1 MRAREESVINS
12 NRLSLSIDPLCGVQ
26 RRPAPDWRLGGLWMT
41 SGRLPV
47 KLFGDQGAAD
57 AGPGGANGG
66 SLVTVS
72 LWGQLVLGACSGLAM
87 AYAAFILIAP
97 DVGPP
102 PLFPFQDKVFHAVAF
117 AGLTG
122 PAVLVLPRRLL
133 WFWLAHMVMLG
144 GGIEVVQAL
153 GHEGRQAS
161 VWDFLADLV
170 GIAAATGAGRA
181 IRGLFVKPL

>member
-1 MRAREESVINS
+1 VTVENVKASGERPGES
-12 NRLSLSIDPLCGVQ
+12 
-26 RRPAPDWRLGGLWMT
+26 
-41 SGRLPV
+41 
-47 KLFGDQGAAD
+47 
-57 AGPGGANGG
+57 
-66 SLVTVS
+66 VTVS
-72 LWGQLVLGACSGLAM
+72 LWAQLVLGACSGGAM

-153 GHEGRQAS
+153 GRDGRTAS
-161 VWDFLADLV
+161 VWDFLADAV
-170 GIAAATGAGRA
+170 GITAATWVGRLIRRLAGAQ
-181 IRGLFVKPL
+181 

>member
-1 MRAREESVINS
+1 VAVEDAKADGE
-12 NRLSLSIDPLCGVQ
+12 
-26 RRPAPDWRLGGLWMT
+26 RLGG
-41 SGRLPV
+41 S
-47 KLFGDQGAAD
+47 
-57 AGPGGANGG
+57 
-66 SLVTVS
+66 VTVS
-72 LWGQLVLGACSGLAM
+72 LWTQLVLGACSGGAM

-153 GHEGRQAS
+153 GGDGRTAS
-161 VWDFLADLV
+161 VWDFLADAV
-170 GIAAATGAGRA
+170 GIAAATWVGRFIRRLAGASE
-181 IRGLFVKPL
+181 